1 MLPTFRTMV
10 IAVAAVFLALMV
22 TARGLVTAPEAV
34 TRIGEVPPL
43 GRTLVQLAQV
53 PLDDTQKR
61 FVAEAVARAERAEI
75 EAEARIQQA
84 DAAGRSVT
92 ADGAA
97 APRAPETAS
106 EMASEIAAD
115 SRPAGGPSLPL
126 VAADERRRPAAAVP
140 ASADPLG
147 DLIRAVVPETPEPSP
162 RPAGSGDEGGGTV
175 VALAAAPAAPPAP
188 SPAMPPEPVAAG
200 AAPAD
205 PVSADRTPADRTP
218 ADPVPADP
226 ERGAAAAAPGEA
238 VVAALPTAEPAV
250 VFGPERPAAKPTA
263 QKAKRTAK
271 PAARKKARAS
281 RPARR
286 PVVRTVS
293 RPVAP
298 APAATTY
305 QTYTPFFGSPAP
317 TAQPAAQPG
326 TLRR

>member
-106 EMASEIAAD
+106 ETASEIAAD

-162 RPAGSGDEGGGTV
+162 RPAGSGGDEGAGTV

-200 AAPAD
+200 PAPAD
-205 PVSADRTPADRTP
+205 PVSADRTP

-271 PAARKKARAS
+271 PAARKKARAN

-305 QTYTPFFGSPAP
+305 QTYTPFFGSPAA